1 MIRQKTSTDK
11 WVERSVEDST
21 GLYCH
26 WTHRRMNL
34 VPVEGTP
41 TLQTLGKF
49 LNNDLLRWQTWEEM
63 RRMIAAK
70 GWNKGF
76 GHKMAEYAAQYKG
89 GDVPLWFR
97 VWDRFTNW
105 MTDAKE
111 SPRPED
117 VRMSFGWQSTGYDCF
132 EENLHPSRIVILE
145 KNGHYFL
152 AVMMKEGWWGWS
164 IIQKRAIPGEE
175 SYNRIILSR
184 GGGCEWVTTSAS
196 MISELVRRKQM
207 CLFEIEADD
216 VFRAVTGPENKFEK
230 YAHISRRFEFW
241 YRSDPKLAESDRFYM
256 TWHVTY
262 NPDKK
267 KSDLV
272 EKNNPRILEIFRERN
287 FAWASRNIEV
297 SDVAEAENAARWVVE
312 NDGSVVLP
320 ADCTDE
326 LRFAVMRA
334 LFFVTFPDRPIT
346 AKGGL
351 LNGYQL
357 PGRMLVR
364 SQKGVRGANISV
376 ANEKTA
382 GQRKQM
388 LDDRRAYVV
397 QTLLGR
403 AKRVLSER
411 NALAED
417 EVGRLLDSVGCAETL
432 ANAAQSLGLF
442 EKQKLS
448 LFTTGEATL
457 PDLSLAVAF
466 EQKLGLESPNWKPKR
481 LVQTTRIKPVEECR
495 NYRRE
500 TFTRTYPIEPITGK
514 RKLRGR
520 RGGWIEDR
528 RWIARDDTGWYLI
541 AYAKDCGSIDKILR
555 FNGEGVEIKAMR
567 FVSDSLRART
577 NMRIETKR
585 FEYNAL
591 MKFAFAGH
599 VGVWRVDVKN
609 DGQFWR
615 DLWSEKNCAPC
626 SVVAKLGIEVV
637 GTQVANATRDKRAFS
652 NVANDGFASA
662 NPTPQLENAQLASN
676 VAAQLD
682 SVEGSSQL
690 AAKGKREVLV
700 VEYTVGARF
709 KRDGRKTEGREINAY
724 LDAWPE
730 DAEKPR
736 CGGFREAIEKDGIL
750 VAPRRRMPELI
761 ELAKYVV
768 TDDGLKGYQIWDRVF
783 WDDGSGERKF
793 GRSEITTFFKKYGMN
808 KDMLD
813 EFKQLVESDEIF
825 KKCEDLNADRLRD
838 TQKEAFSDVAR
849 PLATSLREAP
859 FGRATLA
866 DARRIPTARV
876 ESSSS
881 VAPTPQSKNALS
893 ASKRTDAPSQ
903 SQIPIPQSLIE
914 REFGRI
920 VVTGT
925 MGWRR
930 QIRRPAH
937 ELAVGIWLARLGC

>member
-1 MIRQKTSTDK
+1 MKRQKTTIDK
-11 WVERSVEDST
+11 WLERSVEEST

-41 TLQTLGKF
+41 TVQTLGKF
-49 LNNDLLRWQTWEEM
+49 LNGDLLRWQTWEEM

-70 GWNKGF
+70 GWKKGP
-76 GHKMAEYAAQYKG
+76 GRKMAEYAAQYKG
-89 GDVPLWFR
+89 GEKPLWFR
-97 VWDRFTNW
+97 VWDRFTKW
-105 MTDAKE
+105 MADAKE

-117 VRMSFGWQSTGYDCF
+117 VRMSFGWQSTGRDCF
-132 EENLHPSRIVILE
+132 EEDLHPGRVVILE
-145 KNGHYFL
+145 KNGRYFL

-164 IIQKRAIPGEE
+164 VIQKRAIPGEE

-196 MISELVRRKQM
+196 MISELVREKQM

-216 VFRAVTGPENKFEK
+216 VFRAVTGPENKNDQ

-241 YRSDPKLAESDRFYM
+241 YRRDPKLAEGDRFYM

-262 NPDKK
+262 NPAKT

-272 EKNNPRILEIFRERN
+272 EKSNPRVLEIFRERK

-297 SDVAEAENAARWVVE
+297 TDAAEAENAARWVVE

-334 LFFVTFPDRPIT
+334 LFFVTFPGRPLT

-364 SQKGVRGANISV
+364 SQKGAHGDNAAV
-376 ANEKTA
+376 ANEKIA
-382 GQRKQM
+382 GRRKQM
-388 LDDRRAYVV
+388 SDDRRSHVV
-397 QTLLGR
+397 QTLLDRTRRILAERNG
-403 AKRVLSER
+403 LSEEE
-411 NALAED
+411 A
-417 EVGRLLDSVGCAETL
+417 GRLLDSVGCADTL
-432 ANAAQSLGLF
+432 TKAAQELGLF
-442 EKQKLS
+442 EGNKLM
-448 LFTTGEATL
+448 LFTTGELSL

-466 EQKLGLESPNWKPKR
+466 EQRLGLESPNWKPKR
-481 LVQTTRIKPVEECR
+481 LVQTTRIRPVEECR

-500 TFTRTYPIEPITGK
+500 TFTRTYPIEPIAAK

-528 RWIARDDTGWYLI
+528 RWIAKDDTGWHLI
-541 AYAKDCGSIDKILR
+541 AYAKDCGSIDRVLR
-555 FNGEGVEIKAMR
+555 FNGEGVELKAMR

-577 NMRIETKR
+577 NMRIETTS

-591 MKFAFAGH
+591 MKLAAAGH

-609 DGQFWR
+609 DGQFWN
-615 DLWSEKNCAPC
+615 DLWSERNCAPC
-626 SVVAKLGIEVV
+626 AVIAKLAEIDKYLEV
-637 GTQVANATRDKRAFS
+637 D
-652 NVANDGFASA
+652 
-662 NPTPQLENAQLASN
+662 
-676 VAAQLD
+676 
-682 SVEGSSQL
+682 
-690 AAKGKREVLV
+690 
-700 VEYTVGARF
+700 YTVGARF

-730 DAEKPR
+730 DAAKPR
-736 CGGFREAIEKDGIL
+736 CGGFHEAIEKDGIL
-750 VAPRRRMPELI
+750 VTQRQRMPELI
-761 ELAKYVV
+761 DLAKYVV
-768 TDDGLKGYQIWDRVF
+768 TDDGLRGYQLWDRVF
-783 WDDGSGERKF
+783 WDDGSGKRKI
-793 GRSEITTFFKKYGMN
+793 GRSEITTFSKKYGKN
-808 KDMLD
+808 KAML
-813 EFKQLVESDEIF
+813 
-825 KKCEDLNADRLRD
+825 
-838 TQKEAFSDVAR
+838 EAFRQAILDDGLVSD
-849 PLATSLREAP
+849 LT
-859 FGRATLA
+859 GW
-866 DARRIPTARV
+866 DAI
-876 ESSSS
+876 
-881 VAPTPQSKNALS
+881 
-893 ASKRTDAPSQ
+893 
-903 SQIPIPQSLIE
+903 IE

-920 VVTGT
+920 IVTGT
-925 MGWRR
+925 MGWQR

-937 ELAVGIWLARLGC
+937 ELSVGIWLNTLIKHSPKPV